1 MSVSAT
7 EEDLKAVMRR
17 VPAAVTV
24 VTAGSGDEA
33 RGMTVGSFTSVSLEP
48 LLVSFNV
55 GKIAAMKAVLIESD
69 HFYVHLLEENQ
80 EEISNT
86 FALPDLTGAEQFSDV
101 AHKRDEEGTP
111 ILIDTL
117 AYIRCEKI
125 AVYDAGDH
133 CLIIGQVEDILHQK
147 QGHPLVYY
155 ERGYRT
161 VSSSPA
167 PEFSDR
173 LD

>member
-1 MSVSAT
+1 MHAT

-55 GKIAAMKAVLIESD
+55 GKVAAMKTVLIGTD
-69 HFYVHLLEENQ
+69 HFYVHLLEEHQ

-86 FALPDLTGAEQFSDV
+86 FARPDLHGSEQFADV
-101 AHKRDEEGTP
+101 MHRFDAHGTP
-111 ILIDTL
+111 ILVETL

-133 CLIIGQVEDILHQK
+133 CLIIGKVEEVQHLRE
-147 QGHPLVYY
+147 GRPLIYY
-155 ERGYRT
+155 ERGYRS
-161 VSSSPA
+161 VSRATS

-173 LD
+173 VD